1 MRDGGFDLHLYVCLA
16 ILKTFE
22 NDLLDKNYPEVRAFM
37 GVLPVLDIERLVTQA
52 QNFQALE

>member
-1 MRDGGFDLHLYVCLA
+1 MHLYVCLA